1 MIRINLL
8 PHREAR
14 RRQRQRQ
21 FFSGIGLAA
30 AAGSVIVGLWY
41 GGVQQLNQI
50 QLARN
55 SLLRTEIG
63 RMELQIK
70 DIAHLRAE
78 IDGLKS
84 RQAAVE
90 DLQLN
95 RNLPVHLLDQLV
107 RLCPEGL
114 YLSSLKQTD
123 SLVLLTGLAQT
134 NERVSEFLR
143 NTQNNSAW
151 LDSMELVEI
160 KAVMSPPAAGLREQR
175 RLYEFALRV
184 AVKPPGVAASGP
196 ARGRKAA

>member
-8 PHREAR
+8 PHREAS
-14 RRQRQRQ
+14 RRQRQRR
-21 FFSGIGLAA
+21 FFIGIGLAA
-30 AAGSVIVGLWY
+30 AAGSMIVGLWL
-41 GGVQQLNQI
+41 GGVQRLSQI

-55 SLLRTEIG
+55 DLLRTEMG
-63 RMELQIK
+63 LLELQIK

-78 IDGLKS
+78 IAGLKS

-90 DLQLN
+90 ELQLN

-107 RLCPEGL
+107 RLCPDGV
-114 YLSSLKQTD
+114 YLSSLKQ
-123 SLVLLTGLAQT
+123 SEGLVLLTGLAQT

-151 LDSMELVEI
+151 LDGMELVEV
-160 KAVMSPPAAGLREQR
+160 KAVLLPIAAGLREQR

-184 AVKPPGVAASGP
+184 AVKPPAAAASGP
-196 ARGRKAA
+196 GGERKAA

>member
-1 MIRINLL
+1 VIRINLL

-14 RRQRQRQ
+14 RRQRQRR
-21 FFSGIGLAA
+21 FFIGIGLAA
-30 AAGSVIVGLWY
+30 AAGSMIVGLWF
-41 GGVQQLNQI
+41 GGVQRLSQI

-55 SLLRTEIG
+55 DLLRTEMG
-63 RMELQIK
+63 LLELQIK

-78 IDGLKS
+78 IAGLKS

-90 DLQLN
+90 ELQLN

-107 RLCPEGL
+107 RLCPDGV
-114 YLSSLKQTD
+114 YLSSLKQTEG
-123 SLVLLTGLAQT
+123 LVLLTGLAQT

-151 LDSMELVEI
+151 LDGMELVEI
-160 KAVMSPPAAGLREQR
+160 KAVLSPIAAGLREQR

-184 AVKPPGVAASGP
+184 TVKPPAAAASGP
-196 ARGRKAA
+196 GGGRKAA